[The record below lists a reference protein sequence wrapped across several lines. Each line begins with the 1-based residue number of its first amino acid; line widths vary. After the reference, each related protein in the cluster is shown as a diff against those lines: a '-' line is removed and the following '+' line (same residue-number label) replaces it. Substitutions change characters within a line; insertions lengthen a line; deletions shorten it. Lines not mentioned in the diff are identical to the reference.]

1 MKTMRT
7 WKYAVRLMGLLVV
20 APLASLGQT
29 PNFIVN
35 QLDTDTAAGF
45 ENAGW
50 GTAFTSI
57 TWDGAVN
64 QTTTLGPN
72 VAGSGSAYWTTD
84 WSATPG
90 GSDQV
95 MINHRFPENAV
106 LDLMNYT
113 NISFDIRFDPASAT
127 DGKGGFGG
135 VQVIWTPQ
143 ADGWAST
150 YQNTVFFYTT
160 NTGWLHVEVPFDAS
174 ANAKLSAVTHV
185 GFKIQQAQTG
195 ASLSGTTRFW
205 IDNVILHG
213 RAAQIPAPT
222 IALAPV
228 TSPPG
233 LMTLAPGGGNDY
245 RRGMIR
251 TLDPVY
257 VDPYYS
263 WVGQGDTPVTY
274 AITIASYPSGYS
286 AMQSQIFLVPRG
298 GNDSSVDWTA
308 PTVMVLDI
316 RDLPDG
322 GGEAVVRY
330 KVNHPSANASD
341 HRPAS
346 LVCAEGVLG
355 TWSLTFLNDTNV
367 TITAPNGVSTN
378 FALPETVPW
387 EFYNPLTVYFGNQ
400 QNGPGNAGKAATY
413 ARVQITGAISADVD
427 ETFPG
432 PDLNPDPENPRWQV
446 VAEMPSCV
454 FIVRPDHR
462 WWARWTIPDT
472 GFLLEGSASINGPWV
487 RDAQWTNVIKTAHGN
502 RLLLPESSLP
512 APHQSFFR
520 MVQPGP

>member
-1 MKTMRT
+1 
-7 WKYAVRLMGLLVV
+7 
-20 APLASLGQT
+20 
-29 PNFIVN
+29 
-35 QLDTDTAAGF
+35 
-45 ENAGW
+45 
-50 GTAFTSI
+50 
-57 TWDGAVN
+57 
-64 QTTTLGPN
+64 
-72 VAGSGSAYWTTD
+72 
-84 WSATPG
+84 
-90 GSDQV
+90 
-95 MINHRFPENAV
+95 
-106 LDLMNYT
+106 
-113 NISFDIRFDPASAT
+113 
-127 DGKGGFGG
+127 
-135 VQVIWTPQ
+135 
-143 ADGWAST
+143 
-150 YQNTVFFYTT
+150 
-160 NTGWLHVEVPFDAS
+160 
-174 ANAKLSAVTHV
+174 
-185 GFKIQQAQTG
+185 
-195 ASLSGTTRFW
+195 
-205 IDNVILHG
+205 
-213 RAAQIPAPT
+213 
-222 IALAPV
+222 
-228 TSPPG
+228 
-233 LMTLAPGGGNDY
+233 
-245 RRGMIR
+245 
-251 TLDPVY
+251 
-257 VDPYYS
+257 
-263 WVGQGDTPVTY
+263 
-274 AITIASYPSGYS
+274 
-286 AMQSQIFLVPRG
+286 
-298 GNDSSVDWTA
+298 
-308 PTVMVLDI
+308 MVLDI